1 MLSFLAGPGYFQRKP
16 YKGVIVRDSQKRG
29 GNNLRFTVILDNE
42 LYQELQRLR
51 GERIQVEGK
60 SLPLSSLIRE
70 LLRLG
75 LEALKSNI
83 K

>member
-1 MLSFLAGPGYFQRKP
+1 M
-16 YKGVIVRDSQKRG
+16 
-29 GNNLRFTVILDNE
+29 RFTIILDNE

-51 GERIQVEGK
+51 GERIQVQGK

-75 LEALKSNI
+75 LEALKAKVKQEYARTHGESR
-83 K
+83 